1 MDRAGPALDRLLAD
15 MARAGIS
22 LCALPT
28 TNLYLQSRGAGTPD
42 RRGITRLAEATA
54 AGVTT
59 CLGTDNV
66 QDAFYPLGRHDP
78 MLTLATAISALHLD
92 PPLAD
97 HLPLITT
104 NAARAMGLAHQLLD
118 RIPAHRLML
127 TEATDMASLL
137 TAQSPRRP
145 LLA

>member
-1 MDRAGPALDRLLAD
+1 
-15 MARAGIS
+15 
-22 LCALPT
+22 
-28 TNLYLQSRGAGTPD
+28 
-42 RRGITRLAEATA
+42 
-54 AGVTT
+54 
-59 CLGTDNV
+59 
-66 QDAFYPLGRHDP
+66 

-104 NAARAMGLAHQLLD
+104 NAARAIGLAHQLLD